1 MNDYREFTKEE
12 EKIYD
17 REIKRL
23 QKLIADGATYGDA
36 CKTITLD
43 DPEMRQII
51 TDDLLKVVIA
61 ELHYS
66 KGKSFE
72 QIAQSLSVA
81 VSDIQ
86 KMHRIMIEDVMQT
99 VNQGFDPSKVTLH

>member
-1 MNDYREFTKEE
+1 MDDYRDFTKEE

-17 REIKRL
+17 SEIKRL
-23 QKLIADGATYGDA
+23 QKLIAEGATYNDA
-36 CKTITLD
+36 CNTLTLN
-43 DPEMRQII
+43 DPEMRQVIA
-51 TDDLLKVVIA
+51 DDLLKVLIA
-61 ELHYS
+61 ELHYG
-66 KGKSFE
+66 KKKSFE
-72 QIAQSLSVA
+72 QIAESLGVA